1 MVNESIKLSIQQL
14 DEIGVCLTALHWET
28 NARCVILADF
38 TGQVIEAQGSVAQV
52 NTAVLSAL
60 AAGELAATREMARL
74 VGEEARFKLLL
85 HEGQKQ
91 SVYLSD
97 VGEEMVLVTVFAS
110 STPIGMVRLF
120 TRDAVDELKRITRNV
135 PASMPLTG
143 KYDAFGS
150 SLSEEM
156 DTLWEGIEN

>member
-1 MVNESIKLSIQQL
+1 MESLKLSIRQL
-14 DEIGVCLTALHWET
+14 DEIGDCLTALHWET
-28 NARCVILADF
+28 SARCVILADI
-38 TGQVIEAQGSVAQV
+38 TGQVIEVQGSVSQV

-60 AAGELAATREMARL
+60 AAGQLAATREMAHL

-97 VGEEMVLVTVFAS
+97 VGEEMILVTVFAS

-120 TRDAVDELKRITRNV
+120 TRDAVDELKRITKNRPSDTIAEEKLV
-135 PASMPLTG
+135 
-143 KYDAFGS
+143 DFGA
-150 SLSEEM
+150 SLSDEM
-156 DTLWEGIEN
+156 DSLWEDTAE